1 MLFSITLNLALAVCI
16 LGTIYRVV
24 RWFTVKV
31 GPDAAQFAVR
41 TRVSKAFS
49 GLFRVL
55 FSPEIFRLIGTF
67 IFQVILQGHILKKDP
82 WRWIMHFSIFVGIL
96 LLVLLHALDD
106 QITASFFADYAPS
119 VNPFLFLRN
128 LFAAMVLLGIV
139 IAGRRRL
146 SSKGLKKISTS
157 HDVLALVLLSIIL
170 FSGFFLEASQ
180 IVSEP
185 IFNEMVEDYGDP
197 EDPEAL
203 AALQSYWAQYHGVVF
218 ADAPDLSNPDLIEA
232 GGEVHQDSCIDCH
245 ARPTAAFISNPISK
259 IIKPAGVW
267 ANSIRLDLILWQVH
281 FLCCFALLAYLPFSK
296 FMHLFTSSVS
306 LLVRSLE
313 DHEDLQPANRI
324 TRRVIS
330 LDACM
335 NCGQCSLHCSVEPI
349 NRVLGNLDI
358 LPSHKL
364 GSLKKYVRKGSA
376 NDFKLSDF
384 NEGSFIC
391 TECYRC
397 TQVCPA
403 GINLQDLWLTSKDD
417 LASGGRSAPYQQVR
431 NGIAFGKSDLSSIRE
446 TIAAAAPEPCEL
458 DYSGSPVS
466 FSACIQCGTCTNV
479 CPVVAD
485 YQQDPHL
492 MGYLDLTPQQ
502 IVNTYRLGITDRALD
517 SKMAW
522 DCFMCFKC
530 QEHCPK
536 EIPVAEMMY
545 ELRNKG
551 YRKLREPL
559 KGTAEYKSEYRVM
572 NGEVMNA
579 LKSINP
585 IT

>member
-1 MLFSITLNLALAVCI
+1 MLFSITFNLALAIFV

-31 GPDAAQFAVR
+31 GPDAGQFTVR
-41 TRVSKAFS
+41 TRISRAFT
-49 GLFRVL
+49 GLFAVL
-55 FSPEIFRLIGTF
+55 FNRPIFRLIWVF
-67 IFQVILQGHILKKDP
+67 LFQVIFQGHILKKDP
-82 WRWIMHFSIFVGIL
+82 WRWLMHFNIFAGIL
-96 LLVLLHALDD
+96 LLTLFHALDD
-106 QITASFFADYAPS
+106 QISASLFSNYVPT
-119 VNPFLFLRN
+119 VNPYLFLRN

-139 IAGRRRL
+139 IAGYRRL
-146 SSKGLKKISTS
+146 TSSGLKKISTS

-197 EDPEAL
+197 EDPDSL
-203 AALQSYWAQYHGVVF
+203 TALQSYWAKYYGVVF
-218 ADAPDLSNPDLIEA
+218 IDAPDLNNSDFIEA
-232 GGEVHQDSCIDCH
+232 GGEVHRESCADCH

-259 IIKPAGVW
+259 IIQPVGVW

-296 FMHLFTSSVS
+296 FMHLFTSSLS

-313 DHEDLQPANRI
+313 DRGDLQPANRI

-364 GSLKKYVRKGSA
+364 RSLKKYVRKGLSTDAQLSA
-376 NDFKLSDF
+376 F
-384 NEGSFIC
+384 NEGSVIC

-403 GINLQDLWLTSKDD
+403 GINLQDLWLASKDD
-417 LASGGRSAPYQQVR
+417 LALRGPSVPYQQVR
-431 NGIAFGKSDLSSIRE
+431 NEIAFGQSDLPSDSG
-446 TIAAAAPEPCEL
+446 AVAGPEPCSL
-458 DYSGSPVS
+458 DYSGSPAS

-485 YQQDPHL
+485 YQQDPQL

-502 IVNTYRLGITDRALD
+502 IVNTYRLGITDRALN

-545 ELRNKG
+545 ELRNRGYKG
-551 YRKLREPL
+551 KFCH
-559 KGTAEYKSEYRVM
+559 G
-572 NGEVMNA
+572 
-579 LKSINP
+579 I
-585 IT
+585 

>member
-1 MLFSITLNLALAVCI
+1 MLFSVTLNLALAVFI

-24 RWFTVKV
+24 RLFTVKV
-31 GPDAAQFAVR
+31 GPDAGQFAIR
-41 TRVSKAFS
+41 TRISQAIT
-49 GLFRVL
+49 GLATVL
-55 FSPEIFRLIGTF
+55 FSRNILRLISTF
-67 IFQVILQGHILKKDP
+67 LFQVIFQGHIFKKDP
-82 WRWIMHFSIFVGIL
+82 WRWLMHFSIFAGIL
-96 LLVLLHALDD
+96 LLTLFHAMDD
-106 QITASFFADYAPS
+106 LISANLFSDYASTVDPY
-119 VNPFLFLRN
+119 LFLRN

-139 IAGRRRL
+139 IAAYRRL
-146 SSKGLKKISTS
+146 SSRGLKKVTKP
-157 HDVLALVLLSIIL
+157 HDVVALVLLSIIL
-170 FSGFFLEASQ
+170 LTGFLLEASQ
-180 IVSEP
+180 IISEP

-197 EDPEAL
+197 EDTETL
-203 AALQSYWAQYHGVVF
+203 AALQSYWAKNYGVVF
-218 ADAPDLSNPDLIEA
+218 AVAPEISDPDLISAGEEA
-232 GGEVHQDSCIDCH
+232 HMDSCVECH

-267 ANSIRLDLILWQVH
+267 ANSIRFDLILWQVH

-306 LLVRSLE
+306 LMVRSLE
-313 DHEDLQPANRI
+313 DNEDLQPANRI
-324 TRRVIS
+324 TRCVIS

-349 NRVLGNLDI
+349 SRVLGNLDI

-364 GSLKKYVRKGSA
+364 GSLKTYVRKGPATGSER
-376 NDFKLSDF
+376 SDF

-403 GINLQDLWLTSKDD
+403 GLNLQDLWLASKED
-417 LASGGRSAPYQQVR
+417 LALQGPSAPYQQVR
-431 NGIAFGKSDLSSIRE
+431 NEEAFGRPELPSEKDALVGL
-446 TIAAAAPEPCEL
+446 EPCLL
-458 DYSGSPVS
+458 DYSDSPAS

-485 YQQDPHL
+485 YQQDPQL
-492 MGYLDLTPQQ
+492 LGYLDLTPQQ
-502 IVNTYRLGITDRALD
+502 IVNTYRLGITERALN

-522 DCFMCFKC
+522 DCLMCFKC

-551 YRKLREPL
+551 YKELREPI
-559 KGTAEYKSEYRVM
+559 KGSKESTRQYLVM
-572 NGEVMNA
+572 NGDVTNA

>member
-1 MLFSITLNLALAVCI
+1 MLFSITFNIALAVCI
-16 LGTIYRVV
+16 LGTLYRVV
-24 RWFTVKV
+24 RWFTLKV
-31 GPDAAQFAVR
+31 GPDAGQFTVQ
-41 TRVSKAFS
+41 TRFS
-49 GLFRVL
+49 QAIAGLFAVL
-55 FSPEIFRLIGTF
+55 FSRCIFRVIGVF
-67 IFQVILQGHILKKDP
+67 FFRVVFQGHILKKDP
-82 WRWIMHFSIFVGIL
+82 WRWLMHFNIFAGIL
-96 LLVLLHALDD
+96 LLVLFHALDD
-106 QITASFFADYAPS
+106 QITVSLFSDYAPS
-119 VNPFLFLRN
+119 VNPYLFLRN

-139 IAGRRRL
+139 IAGYRRL
-146 SSKGLKKISTS
+146 SSRGLKKISTS
-157 HDVLALVLLSIIL
+157 HDVLALVLLAIIL

-180 IVSEP
+180 FVSEP
-185 IFNEMVEDYGDP
+185 IFNEMIEDYGDP
-197 EDPEAL
+197 DDSEAL
-203 AALQSYWAQYHGVVF
+203 AALQSYWAKYHGVVF
-218 ADAPDLSNPDLIEA
+218 ADAPDLNDPDLVEA
-232 GGEVHQDSCIDCH
+232 GGEVHLESCIDCH
-245 ARPTAAFISNPISK
+245 AGPAAAFVSNPISK

-281 FLCCFALLAYLPFSK
+281 YLCCFAMLAYLPFSK

-306 LLVRSLE
+306 LMVRSLE
-313 DHEDLQPANRI
+313 DNKELQPANRI

-364 GSLKKYVRKGSA
+364 DSLKKYVRKGLATDSE
-376 NDFKLSDF
+376 LSDF
-384 NEGSFIC
+384 NEGSFVC

-417 LASGGRSAPYQQVR
+417 LALRGPSAPYQQVR
-431 NGIAFGKSDLSSIRE
+431 SGAAFGSPQFSSGRE
-446 TIAAAAPEPCEL
+446 TAAAAGPEPCSL
-458 DYSGSPVS
+458 DYSGSPAS

-485 YQQDPHL
+485 YQQDPQL
-492 MGYLDLTPQQ
+492 LGYLDLTPQQ
-502 IVNTYRLGITDRALD
+502 IVNSYRLGITERVLN

-545 ELRNKG
+545 ELRNRGYKG
-551 YRKLREPL
+551 LRQ
-559 KGTAEYKSEYRVM
+559 AEAVS
-572 NGEVMNA
+572 GGQ
-579 LKSINP
+579 LIS
-585 IT
+585 

>member
-31 GPDAAQFAVR
+31 GPDAGQFAIR
-41 TRVSKAFS
+41 TRVSKAFT
-49 GLFRVL
+49 GLFAVL
-55 FSPEIFRLIGTF
+55 LSRNIFRLIGVF
-67 IFQVILQGHILKKDP
+67 IFRVIFQGHILKKDP
-82 WRWIMHFSIFVGIL
+82 WRWLMHFNMFAGIL

-106 QITASFFADYAPS
+106 QITASLFSDYAPT

-139 IAGRRRL
+139 IAGYRRL
-146 SSKGLKKISTS
+146 ASRGLKKISTS

-197 EDPEAL
+197 EDSEAL
-203 AALQSYWAQYHGVVF
+203 AALQSYWAKHHGVIFV
-218 ADAPDLSNPDLIEA
+218 AAPDLSDPDLIEA
-232 GGEVHQDSCIDCH
+232 GREVYQDSCIDCH
-245 ARPTAAFISNPISK
+245 ARPTAAFLSNPISN

-296 FMHLFTSSVS
+296 FMHLFISSVS
-306 LLVRSLE
+306 LMVRSLE
-313 DHEDLQPANRI
+313 DNEDLQPANRI

-364 GSLKKYVRKGSA
+364 GSLKKYVRKRPA
-376 NDFKLSDF
+376 TNFKLSDF
-384 NEGSFIC
+384 NEGNFIC

-397 TQVCPA
+397 TEVCPA
-403 GINLQDLWLTSKDD
+403 GINLQDLWLTSKED
-417 LASGGRSAPYQQVR
+417 LASGGPSAPYQQVR
-431 NGIAFGKSDLSSIRE
+431 NGVAFGQPDLSSDRE
-446 TIAAAAPEPCEL
+446 TAAAAAPQPCVL
-458 DYSGSPVS
+458 DYSGRPAS

-485 YQQDPHL
+485 YQQDPQL

-502 IVNTYRLGITDRALD
+502 IVNTYRLGVTDRALN

-545 ELRNKG
+545 ELRNRGYKG
-551 YRKLREPL
+551 LRQ
-559 KGTAEYKSEYRVM
+559 AE
-572 NGEVMNA
+572 EV
-579 LKSINP
+579 
-585 IT
+585 